1 LPSQNL
7 TYTKLADRNV
17 SFGLLRTNPKLTS
30 NLKLTVDSSGD
41 LWFNSINANEQ
52 LAQQKYKKFAV
63 NPESNHEVNIF
74 RFYDMGATPSKIS
87 YAVGSSIR
95 TDVIAKDLKDQYD
108 FDLYTSGAKY
118 LTSKNYSEKFSYLAP
133 LYLDKV
139 LPEYFVIFKAAGA
152 SNYTAADWYQHNG
165 SVDQK
170 TFARDL
176 FRNSTIV
183 KAIPLTESS
192 NIGTYV
198 RRIFANPMYPE
209 NPLYVNVK
217 KDKYSLYRGAS
228 INSGT
233 YVEIPEIISST
244 LTKSVPQL
252 TLEKYITGGFER
264 NNVIY
269 PKILNL
275 EFLFNDDTSNP
286 YEFNRYFGFYCNS
299 IDLASFD
306 IDLNQMY
313 ENEDNDNPLP
323 NKFKAS
329 DEINLTISN
338 PNGVVLRAE
347 NLTEDLSF
355 INSALDTEESLF
367 FPYLK
372 TKNNDL
378 HFLKTEYSTN
388 ATTFSQIGSNAT
400 FAIDDSEFDLG
411 LTFGPDE
418 LFSQERAKAYSANTR
433 TSLSVTIESAP
444 SNLDTLRVYHQN
456 GSTFDKTD
464 SNGRYDDIVFVSGYF
479 LTGEEY
485 SLNYPTFSVVNFDT
499 ADPNDPAA
507 IFTPNLPGVI
517 GTQYTSSQTGIN
529 WIWNGSQYVVKTI
542 GSRIYVNIE
551 NATINAVASTDTT
564 KLAQTVVKIIEKLV
578 DSFLIGASFK
588 NTAIIQTRAYGNKY
602 GMLAAKTLQ
611 SSSAIKLNASVT
623 NLVVYADGG
632 FLESQQAIIPI
643 GNIERLTPLLDD
655 LVVKT
660 QKDWSKIL
668 RVCRST
674 AGLNNETSELSQ
686 ASISAFNSNAT
697 LMLEDDEPIIVQYD
711 KIEIRK
717 LFKPKIGVLSLFE
730 IRDIDFNVFSS
741 EYSKIPEV
749 DLYQYYWVPANVKI
763 LDFTK
768 YKYSLIGIGSIQVNE
783 IVYDSE
789 SIDTVWQDREG
800 LHSYSV
806 LSGDVTLVQSNIKPY
821 SASTIR
827 TDIGIYDED
836 ENLQNFTGFFSL
848 GADHSAPDPA
858 LPTYQYRDKF
868 KTNNLASEYNIYL
881 ENFSK
886 TFAIDG
892 RVIPY
897 ISKWGIVNSTDARGN
912 VYRLNSDI
920 AFGKDNFGPSHR
932 ENTPTAEKLTH
943 EWFYIESDFNYSLDE
958 TLLRKNY
965 YYFNSPINVDLLIT
979 EADYFEKYFTYI
991 PTINGVE
998 LDHPQFRYSKTV
1010 KDEFTNQYNTV
1021 FNGAKFIFSELKDNG
1036 DILPVTNRFED
1047 YNFSILLKPVKED
1060 LEKPQSPVLFRVIE
1074 NMDAKSILILI
1085 EIALSDIS
1093 RINPALLA
1101 ESSPEM
1107 ISAGQEFED
1116 LRLDQTKL
1124 FLNSKI
1130 IYNLAPTEFTV
1141 SAIYTAASSTE
1152 FNSLKNGIYPNVSG
1166 LAGIAIGSSTP
1177 GTAIDPVST
1186 QPVNLLI
1193 GGTEY
1198 DADNYPVILVIEPTS
1213 GEEFILAFSN
1223 SELFVNAT
1231 NQELLS
1237 GSYNSENPSQ
1247 YLTFSNP
1254 VHVILGSTGSDLIRI
1269 FDNSTDPSQLTPIPL
1284 TTLSKFSVVGAKPS
1298 FLGAFGDYR
1307 ISFNPAG
1314 VSNLTYNFIYS
1325 VKDKKYNST
1334 KSAFSTVK
1342 LAAGV
1347 DISGSS
1353 VYVTPEQVSTVSQN
1367 LSQIPTNAF
1376 VLEDFINPISASF
1389 DTLINPSIGAE
1400 SPLPAFSP
1408 LLFINQTG
1416 IASIPLKTSADFSGN
1431 TSLATLRHDLSNPT
1445 VTTHL
1450 LKSVQENLL
1459 IFETPEIIYEFSDFI
1474 ILDPAYLPTTTTTTI
1489 SGTTTTTTS
1498 SGTTT
1503 TTTTA
1508 FPGINLSTNY
1518 VGQYITATLVGI
1530 DSTKLKVGDVV
1541 KIEDSANSAQYLRA
1555 QITAIQLSATGSNLL
1570 ITFLV
1575 RYQTGA
1581 GSNSNDWLISC
1592 KRDTLILRPKLEASA
1607 AGPTL
1612 SLSASA
1618 FPGGSTS
1625 DWLNL
1630 SQQFQLFGG
1639 KSYFTNLFENISFA
1653 NFISLLDNNSSLVKF
1668 ETYQNGALI
1677 PGQKIKLSV
1686 ETADRIEKSTI
1697 VTAVPEQIETAS
1709 TAVVGGFTHIESKS
1723 QKYEVFRYSGE
1734 YDVLYRP
1741 IAGFKYTSQLGNFDL
1756 TGSNCLLNPS
1766 IKDFFIM
1773 PEFSFVKYSD
1783 TQILDLE
1790 SSTKYKAE
1798 YPLIGESPVDTAP
1811 YNCLSSSW
1819 DFGYHYKYLTK
1830 SQRVKIA
1837 GTNRV
1842 TEDYSFASKL
1852 LNVPTEFTAESFN
1865 TQQLTNSQFEI
1876 TDSAFAKLEANGS
1889 IIDIAYSVYKTEIK
1903 LKINLANI
1911 IAKTLIEAG
1920 LRAEFEKFFVDG
1932 LGNPLVT
1939 DLSLIGELTLD
1950 QYLTAYCKANLV
1962 KLYELEVIDFYE
1974 KPDHTLVDNSLS
1986 IAQVPYSQ
1994 LDDLDYSLI
2003 KEVKINNPKSAI
2015 LSGSIYKKSSTGVSL
2030 VPKLK
2035 IKYI

>member
-1 LPSQNL
+1 MPSQNL

-30 NLKLTVDSSGD
+30 NLKLTVDSGGD

-74 RFYDMGATPSKIS
+74 KFYDMGSTPSKIS
-87 YAVGSSIR
+87 YGIGSSIR
-95 TDVIAKDLKDQYD
+95 TDVIAKNLKDQYD

-139 LPEYFVIFKAAGA
+139 LPEYFVIFKVAGA
-152 SNYTAADWYQHNG
+152 SNYTAADWYQKNG
-165 SVDQK
+165 TVDQK
-170 TFARDL
+170 TFAKDL

-183 KAIPLTESS
+183 KAVPLTESS
-192 NIGTYV
+192 NIGTYI
-198 RRIFANPMYPE
+198 RRILANPMYPE
-209 NPLYVNVK
+209 NPLYVNIK

-244 LTKSVPQL
+244 LTKSIPQL

-275 EFLFNDDTSNP
+275 EFLFNDDTAEP
-286 YEFNRYFGFYCNS
+286 YEFNRYFGFYCNT
-299 IDLASFD
+299 IDLATFD

-323 NKFKAS
+323 AKFKQS
-329 DEINLTISN
+329 DEISLTISN

-355 INSALDTEESLF
+355 VNTALDTEESLF

-372 TKNNDL
+372 TKNDDL

-388 ATTFSQIGSNAT
+388 ATTFSQLGSNAT
-400 FAIDDSEFDLG
+400 FAIDNSEFDLG

-418 LFSQERAKAYSANTR
+418 LFSQEKATAYTKNTR

-464 SNGRYDDIVFVSGYF
+464 NNGRYDDIVFVSGYF
-479 LTGEEY
+479 LNGEEY
-485 SLNYPTFSVVNFDT
+485 SLNYPTFPVVNFDT
-499 ADPNDPAA
+499 VTPTGTS

-517 GTQYTSSQTGIN
+517 GTQYTSSQTGVN

-551 NATINAVASTDTT
+551 NATINTVASTDTT
-564 KLAQTVVKIIEKLV
+564 KLAQTVVTIIEKLV
-578 DSFLIGASFK
+578 DSFLIGSSFK
-588 NTAIIQTRAYGNKY
+588 NTAIIQTRAYGNGY
-602 GMLAAKTLQ
+602 GMLAAKTIQ
-611 SSSAIKLNASVT
+611 SSSAIKLNSNLT
-623 NLVVYADGG
+623 NSTVYADGG

-643 GNIERLTPLLDD
+643 GNIERLTPILDEI
-655 LVVKT
+655 VVKT

-674 AGLNNETSELSQ
+674 AGLNNETGELTQ
-686 ASISAFNSNAT
+686 ASINAFNSNAT
-697 LMLEDDEPIIVQYD
+697 LMLEDEEPIIIQYN

-717 LFKPKIGVLSLFE
+717 LFKPKIGVLSIFD
-730 IRDIDFNVFSS
+730 IKDIDFNVFSS
-741 EYSKIPEV
+741 DYSKIPEV
-749 DLYQYYWVPANVKI
+749 DLYQYYWVPANVQI

-768 YKYSLIGIGSIQVNE
+768 YKYSLIGIGTIQVNE
-783 IVYDSE
+783 IVYDSS
-789 SIDTVWQDREG
+789 SIDMVWQDREG

-806 LSGDVTLVQSNIKPY
+806 LAGDVTLVQSNILPY
-821 SASTIR
+821 SANTIR

-858 LPTYQYRDKF
+858 LATYQYRDKF
-868 KTNNLASEYNIYL
+868 KTNNLASEYHIYL
-881 ENFSK
+881 ENFAK
-886 TFAIDG
+886 AFAIDG
-892 RVIPY
+892 RVVPY

-912 VYRLNSDI
+912 AYRLNSDI

-932 ENTPTAEKLTH
+932 ETTPTAEKLTH

-958 TLLRKNY
+958 NLLKKNY
-965 YYFNSPINVDLLIT
+965 YYFNSPINIQSLIS
-979 EADYFEKYFTYI
+979 ESDYFERYFTYI
-991 PTINGVE
+991 PTINGIE
-998 LDHPQFRYSKTV
+998 LNHPQFRYSKTV
-1010 KDEFTNQYNTV
+1010 KDEFTNQYNTI
-1021 FNGAKFIFSELKDNG
+1021 FNGAKFIFSELKDTG
-1036 DILPVTNRFED
+1036 EILPVTNRFED

-1060 LEKPQSPVLFRVIE
+1060 LVNPQSPVLFRVIE

-1085 EIALSDIS
+1085 EVAIGDIS
-1093 RINPALLA
+1093 KINPALLT
-1101 ESSPEM
+1101 ESSQEM
-1107 ISAGQEFED
+1107 IDAGRQFED

-1130 IYNLAPTEFTV
+1130 IYNQSASEFNI

-1152 FNSLKNGIYPNVSG
+1152 FNSLKSGIYPNVSG
-1166 LAGIAIGSSTP
+1166 LAG
-1177 GTAIDPVST
+1177 TAIDPVST
-1186 QPVNLLI
+1186 QSVDLLI

-1198 DADNYPVILVIEPTS
+1198 DVENYPVILVEYG

-1223 SELFVNAT
+1223 SQLFIDAT

-1237 GSYNSENPSQ
+1237 GSYNSENTSQ

-1254 VHVILGSTGSDLIRI
+1254 VHVILGPTGSDLIRI
-1269 FDNSTDPSQLTPIPL
+1269 FDNSTDPTQVTPIPL
-1284 TTLSKFSVVGAKPS
+1284 TVLSKFSVVGAKPS

-1307 ISFNPAG
+1307 ISFNQDN

-1347 DISGSS
+1347 DISGGS

-1367 LSQIPTNAF
+1367 LAQIPTNAF
-1376 VLEDFINPISASF
+1376 VLEDFINPISAAF
-1389 DTLINPSIGAE
+1389 DTITNPSIGAE

-1431 TSLATLRHDLSNPT
+1431 TSLATVRQDLSNPT

-1450 LKSVQENLL
+1450 LKTVQENLL
-1459 IFETPEIIYEFSDFI
+1459 IFETPEIIYEFSELI

-1489 SGTTTTTTS
+1489 SGTTTTTTI

-1503 TTTTA
+1503 TTTA
-1508 FPGINLSTNY
+1508 PFPGIDLSNNY
-1518 VGQYITATLVGI
+1518 VGQYITATIFGI

-1541 KIEDSANSAQYLRA
+1541 KIEDNTSSAQYLRA
-1555 QITAIQLSATGSNLL
+1555 QITTIQTASSNLL

-1581 GSNSNDWLISC
+1581 GSNSNDWIISC
-1592 KRDTLILRPKLEASA
+1592 KRDTIILKPKLQAAAS
-1607 AGPTL
+1607 GPTL
-1612 SLSASA
+1612 SLTSSA

-1625 DWLNL
+1625 DWLNS

-1653 NFISLLDNNSSLVKF
+1653 NFISLLSNNSSLVKF
-1668 ETYQNGALI
+1668 ETYQNGVLI
-1677 PGQKIKLSV
+1677 PGQKIKLGV
-1686 ETADRIEKSTI
+1686 ETADHIVKNTI

-1709 TAVVGGFTHIESKS
+1709 TTVVGGFTHIESKT

-1741 IAGFKYTSQLGNFDL
+1741 IAGFKYASQLGNFDL
-1756 TGSNCLLNPS
+1756 RGSNCLLNPN

-1773 PEFSFVKYSD
+1773 PEFSFVKYAE

-1798 YPLIGESPVDTAP
+1798 YPLIGESPIDSAP

-1830 SQRVKIA
+1830 SLNVKIP
-1837 GTNRV
+1837 GTNRI

-1852 LNVPTEFTAESFN
+1852 LNVPTGFTAESFN
-1865 TQQLTNSQFEI
+1865 TQQLTNAQFEI

-1889 IIDIAYSVYKTEIK
+1889 IVDIAYSVYKTEIK

-1911 IAKTLIEAG
+1911 IAKTLIDAG
-1920 LRAEFEKFFVDG
+1920 LRAEFQKFFVDS

-1939 DLSLIGELTLD
+1939 DLALIGELTLE

-1962 KLYELEVIDFYE
+1962 KLYELDVIEFYE
-1974 KPDHTLVDNSLS
+1974 KPDHLLADNSLS
-1986 IAQVPYSQ
+1986 LAQVPYSQ